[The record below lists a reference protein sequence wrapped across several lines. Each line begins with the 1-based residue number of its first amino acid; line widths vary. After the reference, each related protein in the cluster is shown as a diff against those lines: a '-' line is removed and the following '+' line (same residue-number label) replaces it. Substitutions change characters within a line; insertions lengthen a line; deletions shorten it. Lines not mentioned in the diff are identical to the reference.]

1 MGLRSINWLIRVP
14 CARGYIQ
21 LSFLLVMPQLLRFH
35 ACYEICYLNTMEV
48 IIHGRSYQISEKLFC
63 HLKDTFTLSPESV
76 LLNLFSQS
84 SIDADQ
90 ELIHDVNVRQIGNC
104 YVIKTT
110 NKCFFG
116 LDIVINLGGIKYL
129 RLCCMLIRFWGDV
142 LLNSRLTSFLS
153 EQFSHCLAAH

>member
-1 MGLRSINWLIRVP
+1 
-14 CARGYIQ
+14 
-21 LSFLLVMPQLLRFH
+21 
-35 ACYEICYLNTMEV
+35 MEV

-129 RLCCMLIRFWGDV
+129 IDV
-142 LLNSRLTSFLS
+142 AEIVLHIVDTLLGGRSLKFKIDKFSF
-153 EQFSHCLAAH
+153 